1 MNGKCQGIGFPKPRW
16 PVSHELT
23 MLCWWVHDGETLLR
37 AAGGTGP
44 PLPSHQG
51 QEVSS
56 SLRNLEDEISKIR
69 TWTMGTI
76 FS

>member
-23 MLCWWVHDGETLLR
+23 MLCWWVPDGETLMK

-44 PLPSHQG
+44 APLPHQG
-51 QEVSS
+51 QGVSDNEG
-56 SLRNLEDEISKIR
+56 NLLLS
-69 TWTMGTI
+69 
-76 FS
+76 